1 MSFAVQALG
10 SLLKKDIALFGA
22 EKRGNM
28 KIIAATKNK
37 GKIREISKIFGK
49 LGFEVES
56 QQDAGYDID
65 VLETGDTFE
74 KNALIKARA
83 ISLICDNP
91 VLADD
96 SGLCIDALDGR
107 PGVYSARYAGEDA
120 TDEDKVNKILGEM
133 EGVRNRTAYF
143 VTSVAFIFPN
153 GKEFTASGKVEGHI
167 TTEPHGKNGFG
178 YDPIFY
184 SEELGKTFAEAT
196 DDEKNSVSH
205 RSRALKAL
213 SEKLKD
219 FIDE

>member
-1 MSFAVQALG
+1 LIFTKLCFAKGVN
-10 SLLKKDIALFGA
+10 
-22 EKRGNM
+22 ERNM

-37 GKIREISKIFGK
+37 GKIKEISNILGK

-56 QQDAGYDID
+56 QQDAGYDVDI
-65 VLETGDTFE
+65 LETGDTFE

-83 ISLICDNP
+83 IAMLCDNP

-107 PGVYSARYAGEDA
+107 PGVYSARYAGENA
-120 TDEDKVNKILGEM
+120 TDEEKMSKVLTELERVKD
-133 EGVRNRTAYF
+133 RTARF

-153 GKEFTASGKVEGHI
+153 GKEITASGEVEGHI
-167 TTEPHGKNGFG
+167 TTEPDGENGFG

-184 SEELGKTFAEAT
+184 SDELKKTFAQAT

-205 RSRALKAL
+205 RGRALAAL
-213 SEKLKD
+213 AEKLKD
-219 FIDE
+219 FIGE